1 MSEREE
7 QEPKAIYKEWNSY
20 EGKNRKPITLYKNR
34 EEQKN
39 QNPMSEG
46 KKNQSPK
53 GIIWSAIPLPCFSNR
68 YKVILLG
75 YPFGGR
81 AAAPIGDEVL

>member
-1 MSEREE
+1 MVPYERASKLTTEFLMRDRDFH
-7 QEPKAIYKEWNSY
+7 KNSL
-20 EGKNRKPITLYKNR
+20 KVLNLLR
-34 EEQKN
+34 EA
-39 QNPMSEG
+39 
-46 KKNQSPK
+46 NQSPK

>member
-1 MSEREE
+1 MLLMIIKQLPFVQFSLVSTHGRTVGRTVGRTD
-7 QEPKAIYKEWNSY
+7 KASY
-20 EGKNRKPITLYKNR
+20 RGVWDTP
-34 EEQKN
+34 
-39 QNPMSEG
+39 
-46 KKNQSPK
+46 NQSPK